1 MPLIPNSIHI
11 WREPDGD
18 HHIEWQA
25 SHPDTRVEVE
35 PLAAA
40 DTVERGDNRARVRGL
55 PRNDR
60 HYFRLRDQHGNEALV
75 SERRLGLEGTPN
87 FRDFGGYETDEG
99 RRVKWGK
106 LYRSGQLS
114 TLTERDLELLDA
126 LDIDLVCDFRRLDEQ
141 ENEPS
146 RLPTRRPPRIASL
159 PITPGSNASFF
170 EQAEADF
177 DGPDTMFGFMV
188 QINEDFAVA
197 QTETYGRMFAEI
209 LALDDASLLVHCAAG
224 KDRTGFAAAIILMAL
239 GVSRE
244 VAMHDYLL
252 TRRFFLP
259 DAEIARLKQK
269 YAMEHLPAE
278 AVRPML
284 EVHEDYLARALDSI
298 DERYP
303 SVDAYLEQA
312 LGVGPAEREELRR
325 RYLD

>member
-170 EQAEADF
+170 EQAEEEF
-177 DGPDTMFGFMV
+177 NGPDTMFGFMV